1 MGMDLGRGRWLGFR
15 VGLKGLGAEGGWVSE
30 MGGAVL
36 NLGRRFVELTLP

>member
-1 MGMDLGRGRWLGFR
+1 MGWAGGWAP